1 MDTNR
6 TYPGSAFTEYY
17 NGTPTP
23 YITKPEVTSRTV
35 LNAMDT
41 RSAFALNPIYANST
55 NNGKAILG
63 GGAGDLSSGAST
75 TWTGIPS
82 GWDLK
87 SGPLGHR
94 FMGDTLILGTAH
106 SPPKRKRKT
115 TPAQRV
121 AANIRERRRMSSLNV
136 AFDRLRR
143 RVPAFPH
150 EKRLSRIQTLR
161 LAIMY
166 ISFMSELL
174 AGQDIDNF
182 MKRSSCQNKAVVG
195 SAVWQ
200 PFDTGLTNINGL
212 TIHGQNGVATDFII

>member
-17 NGTPTP
+17 NGTSSQF
-23 YITKPEVTSRTV
+23 INKPEIASRT
-35 LNAMDT
+35 LNNAMDT
-41 RSAFALNPIYANST
+41 RSAFTLNPVYANGA
-55 NNGKAILG
+55 NHGKAILG
-63 GGAGDLSSGAST
+63 DELSSGSST

-82 GWDLK
+82 TWDFK
-87 SGPLGHR
+87 TNPLGHR
-94 FMGDTLILGTAH
+94 FMGDALVIGAAH

-182 MKRSSCQNKAVVG
+182 MKRSGGQNKG
-195 SAVWQ
+195 ILSPAVWQ
-200 PFDTGLTNINGL
+200 PFDTGLTNINGI
-212 TIHGQNGVATDFII
+212 TVHSQNGVAPDFII